1 MHDIN
6 QEHISTDPY
15 ALPIMSEKGI
25 SADILRL
32 DKLHPVL
39 SGNKWFKLRYYID
52 EARQQNK
59 DTLVTF
65 GGAWSNHIHATAF
78 AGRLYGLKT
87 AGIIRG
93 EEAPELST
101 TLLQAMEM
109 GMRLYFTSREDYR
122 HKSIPGNID
131 PAVVQLVP
139 EGGYGAYGAKG
150 ASSILDFVNPDV
162 YTHICCSVGSG
173 TMMAGLMNRCGEHT
187 AVVGFSAMK
196 NNHALESAVKEL
208 LDKPITEPII
218 IHDYH
223 FGGFARHNNVLLDFM
238 NDIYSQTGIPTDIVY
253 TGKLCFAVNELAR
266 KNYFPPGSK
275 ILLIHS
281 GGLQGN
287 RSLQKGSLI
296 F

>member
-93 EEAPELST
+93 EEAPAERFDPR
-101 TLLQAMEM
+101 QA
-109 GMRLYFTSREDYR
+109 GVAPT
-122 HKSIPGNID
+122 GN
-131 PAVVQLVP
+131 PKKA
-139 EGGYGAYGAKG
+139 
-150 ASSILDFVNPDV
+150 
-162 YTHICCSVGSG
+162 
-173 TMMAGLMNRCGEHT
+173 
-187 AVVGFSAMK
+187 
-196 NNHALESAVKEL
+196 
-208 LDKPITEPII
+208 
-218 IHDYH
+218 
-223 FGGFARHNNVLLDFM
+223 ARHH
-238 NDIYSQTGIPTDIVY
+238 
-253 TGKLCFAVNELAR
+253 R
-266 KNYFPPGSK
+266 K
-275 ILLIHS
+275 
-281 GGLQGN
+281 
-287 RSLQKGSLI
+287 KGSA
-296 F
+296 